1 MLASDPMRYQKLDMN
16 LLVALDALLT
26 DPHVTRAA
34 ERLNVTQSAMSG
46 SLGRLRE
53 YFDDELVRQ
62 AGRRMVLTA
71 LGKELRDPVRELLA
85 LTDRVLA
92 TKASFDPRTSERS
105 FTLHCTDFV
114 WVTMIS
120 GLVVRL
126 GKDAPGIRLEYAPA
140 VSDFIE
146 RRADF
151 AIKADRFRIG
161 DYPTAPLFS
170 DPMVCIAWTGNDE
183 IGETLS
189 EDEFFELPHI
199 AAYSP
204 HPSLTE
210 DWVARHY
217 DRRYVVSARV
227 PNFSLVPQT
236 IVGTRCI
243 GIVPHR
249 NAQRYASFLPL
260 RILRSPVEFPALSLV
275 LQWHPQH
282 EGDAGLRWFRD
293 VLIASAGYLNEVRR
307 SMPA

>member
-1 MLASDPMRYQKLDMN
+1 MRYQKLDMN
-16 LLVALDALLT
+16 LLVALDALLA

-46 SLGRLRE
+46 SLARLRE
-53 YFDDELVRQ
+53 YFEDELVRQ
-62 AGRRMVLTA
+62 TGRRMVLTP

-92 TKASFDPRTSERS
+92 TKSSFDPLTSERT
-105 FTLHCTDFV
+105 FTLHCTDYV
-114 WVTMIS
+114 WITMVS
-120 GLVVRL
+120 GLVARL
-126 GKDAPGIRLEYAPA
+126 GREAPGVRLEYAHA

-151 AIKADRFRIG
+151 VIKADRFHIG
-161 DYPTAPLFS
+161 EYPTAALFT
-170 DPMVCIAWTGNDE
+170 DPMVCIAWTGNDL

-189 EDEFFELPHI
+189 EDGFFDLPHI
-199 AAYSP
+199 AAFSP

-236 IVGTRCI
+236 VVGTRCI
-243 GIVPHR
+243 AVVPHR
-249 NAQRYASFLPL
+249 NAQRYASSLPL

-275 LQWHPQH
+275 LQWQPYH

-293 VLIASAGYLNEVRR
+293 ALIQSAGYLHD
-307 SMPA
+307 A